1 MPRRLSVRRLSV
13 DHREG
18 VGYNVLVMSIIT
30 LTTDFGA
37 SDGYVG
43 TMKGVILS
51 IAPDVRL
58 VDVTHEIAPQ
68 NIRQAAFMLHASAPY
83 FPPGTIHLAVVDPG
97 VGSERRVLIIQTS
110 RGCLVGPDNG
120 LFTLFLAD
128 EPEAECRAMTN
139 PAFTLPRV
147 SATFHGRDVFA
158 PVAAHLALRLAHS
171 GARRAEESLAREAG
185 ALHFVQGDKLDLA
198 EFGPR
203 VTDPVTWTIPRPTQQ
218 PDGAWLGHVLY
229 ADHFGNLV
237 TSVTH
242 DLLQC
247 LGDAEISIG
256 GRRIAGIR
264 RTYAQA
270 APGEL
275 VALVGSSG
283 RLEISI
289 VNGNAARTLGLGQD
303 APFTLRGMQAGLA

>member
-1 MPRRLSVRRLSV
+1 MT
-13 DHREG
+13 
-18 VGYNVLVMSIIT
+18 IIT

-58 VDVTHEIAPQ
+58 VDITHEIAPQ
-68 NIRQAAFMLHASAPY
+68 NIRQAAYVLHASAPY
-83 FPPGTIHLAVVDPG
+83 FPPETVHLAVVDPG
-97 VGSERRVLIIQTS
+97 VGSLRRVLIIQIS
-110 RGCLVGPDNG
+110 HGCLVGPDNG

-128 EPEAECRAMTN
+128 KPEAECHAVTN
-139 PAFTLPRV
+139 PAFTLPSV

-158 PVAAHLALRLAHS
+158 PVAAHLARRLGHSEAH
-171 GARRAEESLAREAG
+171 RAEGSLARAAET
-185 ALHFVQGDKLDLA
+185 LHFVQGDTLDLS

-203 VTDPVTWTIPRPTQQ
+203 VTDPVTFAIPKPTQQ

-229 ADHFGNLV
+229 ADHFGNLI
-237 TSVTH
+237 TSVTD
-242 DLLQC
+242 DLLQRIGH
-247 LGDAEISIG
+247 LEILIG

-283 RLEISI
+283 RLEISV
-289 VNGNAARTLGLGQD
+289 VNGNTAQTLGLGPD
-303 APFTLRGMQAGLA
+303 APLTLRRIQTSLAS